1 MMRLGLSAVRR
12 PNVWARRSLIGGMVK
27 YVPLLALLPV
37 LHASAPA
44 FAHDSGMGWQYP
56 ADCCHDRDCKPVT
69 CDSISETRDG
79 FLQGGLT
86 YRRDQVRATQDSKCH
101 ACAMSGR
108 PICLFI
114 LPST

>member
-1 MMRLGLSAVRR
+1 MQGAWLGFIVII
-12 PNVWARRSLIGGMVK
+12 LIAAA
-27 YVPLLALLPV
+27 ALLW
-37 LHASAPA
+37 HANAH
-44 FAHDSGMGWQYP
+44 AHDWYP
-56 ADCCHDRDCKPVT
+56 KDCCHDRDCKPVT